1 MRKILKTISIAIFFG
16 GVVAAIF
23 FVFALASIFMVRG
36 DGTAPA
42 ITHFAVQLIE
52 IPVKLL
58 GLPINGAA
66 LYASVFWGGISGAV
80 AFAYL
85 IVKGRQ

>member
-1 MRKILKTISIAIFFG
+1 MRKILKTLSSAIFFG
-16 GVVAAIF
+16 GSVAAIL
-23 FVFALASIFMVRG
+23 FVFAVATIFMVRG

-42 ITHFAVQLIE
+42 ITDFAIWLIE

-66 LYASVFWGGISGAV
+66 LYASVFWGGVSAAV